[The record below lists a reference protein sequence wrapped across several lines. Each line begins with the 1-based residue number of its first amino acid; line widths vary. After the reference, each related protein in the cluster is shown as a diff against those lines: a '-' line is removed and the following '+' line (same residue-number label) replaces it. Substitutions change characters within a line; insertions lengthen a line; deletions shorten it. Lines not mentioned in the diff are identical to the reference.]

1 MDFAVALIEAARA
14 ENIHVAVETTGYT
27 SPERFRRFAPLPD
40 LYLFDFKHYDREMH
54 HQGTGVYTTT
64 SSWKTLRAGGGHGR
78 EVIARI
84 PVIPG
89 FNTGLLRARG
99 MAQALV
105 DAGVRTVH
113 LLPFHQFGEK
123 KYEELGV
130 PYEYK
135 GVKQLHPEV
144 LGRYRQEFVDRG
156 LLCSFK

>member
-1 MDFAVALIEAARA
+1 M
-14 ENIHVAVETTGYT
+14 
-27 SPERFRRFAPLPD
+27 
-40 LYLFDFKHYDREMH
+40 
-54 HQGTGVYTTT
+54 
-64 SSWKTLRAGGGHGR
+64 
-78 EVIARI
+78 
-84 PVIPG
+84 
-89 FNTGLLRARG
+89 
-99 MAQALV
+99 
-105 DAGVRTVH
+105 RTVH